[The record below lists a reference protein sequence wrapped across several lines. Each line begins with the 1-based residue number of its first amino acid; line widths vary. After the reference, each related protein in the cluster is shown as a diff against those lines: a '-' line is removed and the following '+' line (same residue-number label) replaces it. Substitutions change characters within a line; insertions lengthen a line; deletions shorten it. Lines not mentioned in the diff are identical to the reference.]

1 VRASLLSSLAAW
13 VLGLATVLSFN
24 LWSAWYPLAVVPGL
38 TTANWFEAL
47 DDLTSNVM
55 LPAGGLALAL
65 FAGWI
70 VPDRLL
76 REELGIGPAML
87 AVLRGPRR
95 HRRGRAG
102 AVFHRCT
109 RIGRP

>member
-1 VRASLLSSLAAW
+1 MGPTHAW

-24 LWSAWYPLAVVPGL
+24 LCSAWYPLDVVPGL

-47 DDLTSNVM
+47 DHLTSNVM

-87 AVLRGPRR
+87 AVLRALLRYVAPVGIAAVGLAPYFIAA
-95 HRRGRAG
+95 RG
-102 AVFHRCT
+102 
-109 RIGRP
+109 